1 MDLPDFDTLKR
12 MAQTEPER
20 LDELLHQQ
28 VEALLEGASPERQ
41 RSLRGLQFRI
51 DCQRRLAKNP
61 MDSCLRISN
70 MMHDSFYNMRCALN
84 MWLQKQNAGRN
95 PSSRGNNREFFFE
108 NNREHSFENI
118 RENNREDNIVS
129 LLDYHHRQK

>member
-12 MAQTEPER
+12 LAETEPER

-84 MWLQKQNAGRN
+84 TLCLKQDAVST
-95 PSSRGNNREFFFE
+95 PIYRETKLE
-108 NNREHSFENI
+108 NNLERNLENK
-118 RENNREDNIVS
+118 RENNIVT
-129 LLDYHHRQK
+129 LVDYHSEQK

>member
-12 MAQTEPER
+12 LAETEPGR

-28 VEALLEGASPERQ
+28 VEALLEGVNPEWQ
-41 RSLRGLQFRI
+41 RCLRGLQFRI

-61 MDSCLRISN
+61 MDSCLRISS

-84 MWLQKQNAGRN
+84 TLYLKQDTGSTPIYQESNV
-95 PSSRGNNREFFFE
+95 E
-108 NNREHSFENI
+108 NNRG
-118 RENNREDNIVS
+118 DNIVT
-129 LLDYHHRQK
+129 LMDYPHRKK